1 MKELKRLID
10 TFHTSSG
17 VNATLVIGEESFA
30 FGKELPCENNT
41 FFDFLYKGEKCRC
54 IIEGKSEGVA
64 LTSQVLKATL
74 GYKDSLNIKTK
85 SEYALKTLLGLA
97 GSKTLSEKFKIDF
110 TGCVI
115 ILIESMGSSAE
126 IFDFLP
132 VYTNCLPIK
141 IDKNYC
147 AFCIS
152 KKEDEEDY
160 LSISRFAQVLYSA
173 IEEELG
179 IKVKIGVG
187 NPVANF
193 ESINTSYLQ
202 AKKALELGAEIADK
216 SVYTYTE
223 ILPLKMISSLTEK
236 EKIEF
241 LKPFKQILKNEEL
254 SVTAKEFLNNDLNSK
269 RTAEKLFIHR
279 NTLTYRLNKI
289 EKEIG
294 LDLRNFGD
302 AVTFRMVCLMYN
314 IKENNE

>member
-1 MKELKRLID
+1 MIILGNASVHGINADSKSYPDTPAQYKDLYEKGYLIADWGYLVKNIIGGTETVPGATQVYNKNTFIVKDKYHPNMLSGYITTLFAYCTITGEKASGQPYMYFWDADTTPDDVEETKQELIEIKGNDEEIKELE
-10 TFHTSSG
+10 T
-17 VNATLVIGEESFA
+17 V
-30 FGKELPCENNT
+30 
-41 FFDFLYKGEKCRC
+41 EK
-54 IIEGKSEGVA
+54 
-64 LTSQVLKATL
+64 
-74 GYKDSLNIKTK
+74 
-85 SEYALKTLLGLA
+85 
-97 GSKTLSEKFKIDF
+97 
-110 TGCVI
+110 
-115 ILIESMGSSAE
+115 
-126 IFDFLP
+126 
-132 VYTNCLPIK
+132 
-141 IDKNYC
+141 
-147 AFCIS
+147 
-152 KKEDEEDY
+152 
-160 LSISRFAQVLYSA
+160 VLYSA

-193 ESINTSYLQ
+193 ESINSSYLQ